1 MRGYLTGSLSVGIFV
16 QRKSWNILNV
26 ISTLICEN
34 GERFE
39 YTVAFTNKKLSH
51 VLKVGQ
57 ERREIT
63 GGWWGV
69 SGCGTICQME
79 RAQRAERARERE
91 RERAPQQNTLL
102 CLLTN

>member
-1 MRGYLTGSLSVGIFV
+1 MV
-16 QRKSWNILNV
+16 NV
-26 ISTLICEN
+26 SN
-34 GERFE
+34 K

-91 RERAPQQNTLL
+91 RERERARSRTLFFV
-102 CLLTN
+102 C